1 MVVNM
6 IIKTKNHLQF
16 LLIEDQDITKVVNQK
31 MIIHILREKCLN
43 TLELY
48 LVRISLYSVQIQENT
63 DHK

>member
-6 IIKTKNHLQF
+6 IIKTKNYLQF
-16 LLIEDQDITKVVNQK
+16 LLIEDQDTTKVVNQK

-48 LVRISLYSVQIQENT
+48 LVRISLYSVRIQENT

>member
-16 LLIEDQDITKVVNQK
+16 LLIEDQDTTKVVNQK

-48 LVRISLYSVQIQENT
+48 LVRISLYSVRIQENT